1 MAQRPLKPLPLCP
14 AAHPPRHSAG
24 FVKPLPRCTRL
35 LCSGGPVCS
44 ERCGG
49 RLRRGPPHHLHRGR
63 TAVHRLGR
71 PAGEGGGSRRS
82 RGRRCSKSV
91 GREWLGGVEGRRG
104 RCIQEAGASEA
115 RAPACGAGPAL
126 PACWPAG
133 MLCCAGPTGAG
144 APGAPCLL
152 PPAPKPNNRHPTQPQ
167 PQPPQ
172 TPFGHPNLHC
182 PSTQPLHCH
191 RHCQPSQNRQTMP
204 WRLPP
209 SLPRRSCTTPWARPE
224 TWTLSSTAT
233 SRWARE
239 GGEGIIRA
247 TMEITRLCGCVGGG
261 RRREGR
267 EREGHDG
274 GGGSHCCPPAPRGK
288 QQ

>member
-1 MAQRPLKPLPLCP
+1 MAERPLKPLPLCP

-24 FVKPLPRCTRL
+24 FVKPLPRCTPL
-35 LCSGGPVCS
+35 PCSGGPVCS

-71 PAGEGGGSRRS
+71 PAGEGGGSRHSRRS

-91 GREWLGGVEGRRG
+91 GMEWLGGVEGRRG

-152 PPAPKPNNRHPTQPQ
+152 LPAPKPNNRHPTPTAT
-167 PQPPQ
+167 PNPFRPSQPPLPQ
-172 TPFGHPNLHC
+172 YPTPP
-182 PSTQPLHCH
+182 
-191 RHCQPSQNRQTMP
+191 
-204 WRLPP
+204 LPP
-209 SLPRRSCTTPWARPE
+209 PLPTFPKQTNDALAASALPAPQILHHSLGKAGDLDFELNCYKQV
-224 TWTLSSTAT
+224 
-233 SRWARE
+233 
-239 GGEGIIRA
+239 GER
-247 TMEITRLCGCVGGG
+247 GG
-261 RRREGR
+261 RGN
-267 EREGHDG
+267 H
-274 GGGSHCCPPAPRGK
+274 
-288 QQ
+288 